1 MKIFL
6 RSLALLLVIFFSDQV
21 SAQSFLPYIQSPFG
35 LDGLGAWTRP
45 AFADLDNDGDM
56 DMLASSNYGSNGATL
71 IYYQNTGTAQS
82 PSYAAGIADYL
93 GADYIG
99 GILTPTFVDLD
110 NDGDMDVMVG
120 VQGGSS
126 YYYKNNGTRSAP
138 FFAAPVTNPFG
149 LYGVGY
155 LSCHTFADMD
165 NDGDLDVLIG
175 EYYGNFFYFENT
187 GTVQAPAFTPGPNF
201 PFGLVNIGNAPS
213 PVLKDMDGD
222 GKIDLLVGTESGD
235 LVYFRNIGTTTSP
248 QFSPPQANSFG
259 LSNVGFPYAS
269 PGVVDLDADGDL
281 DVFVGANTRD
291 FMYFESQLAPS
302 IPVLAA
308 GSDSGLSP
316 TDNITNVTTPTFT
329 GTAQIGSTVFIYDGL
344 TLLGSVLVTDGT
356 WSVTS
361 SSLTAG
367 THYITSKA
375 QNAAGNYSGGTQ
387 GLSLQVLTGP
397 PTLQITSNLSVLKK
411 GETAT
416 ITFTFS
422 ADPGTSFAWNG
433 AIGDILVT
441 GGSLGNISGTGLTRT
456 ATFTP
461 LAETDFGLVVLNV
474 PVGRYSDLA
483 GNNSIAEASGSLTYD
498 TKAPALSSV
507 NISSDNAVS
516 TLAAIG
522 NTVSLTFTSSESI
535 QNTVVTIAGNPA
547 TLAATGNNWTAT
559 YTLRNGDP
567 SGLITYNIVFGDVA
581 GNQGTA
587 VTTGTGSVTVDSS
600 APEEPEGLVATAG
613 NAQIVLNWTANSEAD
628 LDKYRIFYG
637 TTPAP
642 TDFLADVAAGTTTYT
657 HTMLNNGITYYYRI
671 VAIDQAGNISPE
683 SAEVTGVPKGN
694 QTITFNAIGAKTYG
708 DIAFSLGDANSSA
721 GLAVTYTAVDPSVV
735 SITGNMATI
744 LKTGNTVITASQAG
758 NVAVNA
764 AGPVQQTLTVAKKIL
779 TINAIDQTKA
789 YGTAVTYAGTEF
801 RTTGL
806 VNEDVVTGV
815 VLTSSGASATATVA
829 GGPYA
834 IVPSSAA
841 GTGLDNY
848 TINYMNAAL
857 TVGRKALTI
866 STVDQTKTYGTAVT
880 YTGTEFRA
888 TGLLNDDVVTSVVLT
903 SLGVSATA
911 TVAGGPYAIVPSS
924 AAGTGLDNYEIAY
937 LNSALTVERKALV
950 VLNTD
955 RSKVYGSALA
965 AGDFVGT
972 VTGIQNMDNITLTRA
987 STGAVATA
995 GAGANYPIVATL
1007 TDQNGELS
1015 NYTITN
1021 SDGVLKVTQ
1030 KALTIS
1036 AIDQTKAYGTAIT
1049 YAGTEFSTTGLTN
1062 DDKVTGIVLTSTGA
1076 SATATVAG
1084 GPYAIVPSSA
1094 AGTGLNNYE
1103 ITYLNKALTVGR
1115 STLVVLN
1122 TDRSKVYGS
1131 VLTEAGLEGTV
1142 TGIQNNDKITLT
1154 RNSAGTIATAGA
1166 GTNYP
1171 IIATL
1176 ADQNGELANYNITNP
1191 NGVLSVTKKVLSVTA
1206 VDKQKFAGTANP
1218 ELTFGFSG
1226 FVNSEGPLV
1235 LTTQPAI
1242 STIAVNNS
1250 PIGDYPIIV
1259 TGAAALNYSFS
1270 YVNGTLKVKAGA
1282 PTNITFA
1289 GISLYENSVSGT
1301 KAGALSSTSDDPL
1314 ASFAYTLVAGAGDA
1328 DNNLFTINGNQLN
1341 TSASLDFENKA
1352 VYKIRVRATTQNN
1365 LWLEKELNVNLTDV
1379 NEVPTL
1385 TAIANQNICFTTAV
1399 QSVALTG
1406 ITAGPETAQTTTL
1419 SVSSSNASLFESL
1432 AVNGNGA
1439 TASLTYKMKAAG
1451 TATVTVVVKDNGGT
1465 ENGGVDS
1472 YSKTFVITINALP
1485 VIAISSDKGLTM
1497 SKGETA
1503 VLAATGGV
1511 NYTWTANN
1519 SIISGLNTAMLTV
1532 RPRETTTYTVTA
1544 SNAGG
1549 CSQTQTFTL
1558 TVAEDFAKV
1567 KATNIMSPNGDGI
1580 NDKWVIDNID
1590 FYPNNEVK
1598 IFDRAGRLMY
1608 SKKGYDNSWEGTLNG
1623 ESLAEGTYYY
1633 IIDFGTATPVKKG
1646 FITMIRTN

>member
-1 MKIFL
+1 
-6 RSLALLLVIFFSDQV
+6 VT
-21 SAQSFLPYIQSPFG
+21 
-35 LDGLGAWTRP
+35 GA
-45 AFADLDNDGDM
+45 A
-56 DMLASSNYGSNGATL
+56 
-71 IYYQNTGTAQS
+71 
-82 PSYAAGIADYL
+82 
-93 GADYIG
+93 
-99 GILTPTFVDLD
+99 
-110 NDGDMDVMVG
+110 
-120 VQGGSS
+120 
-126 YYYKNNGTRSAP
+126 
-138 FFAAPVTNPFG
+138 
-149 LYGVGY
+149 
-155 LSCHTFADMD
+155 
-165 NDGDLDVLIG
+165 
-175 EYYGNFFYFENT
+175 
-187 GTVQAPAFTPGPNF
+187 
-201 PFGLVNIGNAPS
+201 
-213 PVLKDMDGD
+213 
-222 GKIDLLVGTESGD
+222 
-235 LVYFRNIGTTTSP
+235 
-248 QFSPPQANSFG
+248 
-259 LSNVGFPYAS
+259 
-269 PGVVDLDADGDL
+269 
-281 DVFVGANTRD
+281 
-291 FMYFESQLAPS
+291 
-302 IPVLAA
+302 
-308 GSDSGLSP
+308 
-316 TDNITNVTTPTFT
+316 
-329 GTAQIGSTVFIYDGL
+329 
-344 TLLGSVLVTDGT
+344 
-356 WSVTS
+356 
-361 SSLTAG
+361 
-367 THYITSKA
+367 
-375 QNAAGNYSGGTQ
+375 
-387 GLSLQVLTGP
+387 
-397 PTLQITSNLSVLKK
+397 KK

-848 TINYMNAAL
+848 
-857 TVGRKALTI
+857 
-866 STVDQTKTYGTAVT
+866 
-880 YTGTEFRA
+880 
-888 TGLLNDDVVTSVVLT
+888 
-903 SLGVSATA
+903 
-911 TVAGGPYAIVPSS
+911 
-924 AAGTGLDNYEIAY
+924 EIAY

-1142 TGIQNNDKITLT
+1142 TGIQNNDSICA
-1154 RNSAGTIATAGA
+1154 SGTIQG
-1166 GTNYP
+1166 
-1171 IIATL
+1171 
-1176 ADQNGELANYNITNP
+1176 
-1191 NGVLSVTKKVLSVTA
+1191 
-1206 VDKQKFAGTANP
+1206 
-1218 ELTFGFSG
+1218 
-1226 FVNSEGPLV
+1226 
-1235 LTTQPAI
+1235 
-1242 STIAVNNS
+1242 
-1250 PIGDYPIIV
+1250 
-1259 TGAAALNYSFS
+1259 
-1270 YVNGTLKVKAGA
+1270 
-1282 PTNITFA
+1282 
-1289 GISLYENSVSGT
+1289 
-1301 KAGALSSTSDDPL
+1301 
-1314 ASFAYTLVAGAGDA
+1314 
-1328 DNNLFTINGNQLN
+1328 
-1341 TSASLDFENKA
+1341 
-1352 VYKIRVRATTQNN
+1352 R
-1365 LWLEKELNVNLTDV
+1365 
-1379 NEVPTL
+1379 
-1385 TAIANQNICFTTAV
+1385 
-1399 QSVALTG
+1399 
-1406 ITAGPETAQTTTL
+1406 
-1419 SVSSSNASLFESL
+1419 SSSIFQH
-1432 AVNGNGA
+1432 
-1439 TASLTYKMKAAG
+1439 
-1451 TATVTVVVKDNGGT
+1451 
-1465 ENGGVDS
+1465 
-1472 YSKTFVITINALP
+1472 
-1485 VIAISSDKGLTM
+1485 
-1497 SKGETA
+1497 
-1503 VLAATGGV
+1503 
-1511 NYTWTANN
+1511 
-1519 SIISGLNTAMLTV
+1519 
-1532 RPRETTTYTVTA
+1532 RET
-1544 SNAGG
+1544 G
-1549 CSQTQTFTL
+1549 
-1558 TVAEDFAKV
+1558 
-1567 KATNIMSPNGDGI
+1567 NII
-1580 NDKWVIDNID
+1580 
-1590 FYPNNEVK
+1590 
-1598 IFDRAGRLMY
+1598 RLQ
-1608 SKKGYDNSWEGTLNG
+1608 SC
-1623 ESLAEGTYYY
+1623 
-1633 IIDFGTATPVKKG
+1633 
-1646 FITMIRTN
+1646 